1 MKKFRVLLIAA
12 AFGTLPVT
20 LWGGGAGGQVGMG
33 LGTGFG
39 HEFRTPG
46 RFAFRQANRF
56 RGRAFARND
65 HFFPKDRFFVNRRF
79 FPNRFF
85 PAHRFFRSNVVF
97 VGFGFPYS
105 YYPYSYYP
113 DYPYLNNDYEPNY
126 DEQGYD
132 YQYWN
137 ESAQPAQSEFMRRGN
152 YNAPIEGISSFGS
165 LWPMESPNGYGSIGV
180 GGQDL
185 KVMPEPNEA
194 TGAPALSVKSVTP
207 PASNT
212 QDSAF
217 HNLVLIGWL
226 NDAGKDVIFVQNTET
241 HRVQKITSEPNKE
254 GFRIIETHPNSDPK
268 LSEAVISNGN
278 DQGTVRVRSA
288 TPAVPKTLAN

>member
-1 MKKFRVLLIAA
+1 MKKFRVLLVAA

-20 LWGGGAGGQVGMG
+20 LWGGGAGGHVGMG
-33 LGTGFG
+33 LRTGFG

-65 HFFPKDRFFVNRRF
+65 HFFRNDRFFANHRF

-97 VGFGFPYS
+97 VGFGFPYW

-137 ESAQPAQSEFMRRGN
+137 ESAQSEFTQRGN
-152 YNAPIEGISSFGS
+152 YNAPIEGIISFGS
-165 LWPMESPNGYGSIGV
+165 LWPMESHIGYGSIGA

-185 KVMPEPNEA
+185 KAVSAPNEP
-194 TGAPALSVKSVTP
+194 TGTPALPVKSVTP
-207 PASNT
+207 AASNI

-226 NDAGKDVIFVQNTET
+226 NDAGKDVVFVQNMET

-254 GFRIIETHPNSDPK
+254 GYRIIETHPNSDPK
-268 LSEAVISNGN
+268 LSEAVISNGK

-288 TPAVPKTLAN
+288 TPAVAQALPN

>member
-137 ESAQPAQSEFMRRGN
+137 ESAQSEFTQRGN
-152 YNAPIEGISSFGS
+152 YNAPMEGI
-165 LWPMESPNGYGSIGV
+165 

-185 KVMPEPNEA
+185 KAVSAPNEP
-194 TGAPALSVKSVTP
+194 TGAPAPSVKSVTP
-207 PASNT
+207 AASST
-212 QDSAF
+212 PDSAF

-226 NDAGKDVIFVQNTET
+226 NDAGKDVVFVQNMET

-254 GFRIIETHPNSDPK
+254 GYRIIETHPNSDPK
-268 LSEAVISNGN
+268 LTEAVISNGN

-288 TPAVPKTLAN
+288 TPTVAQTLPN

>member
-1 MKKFRVLLIAA
+1 VGPNYVRAEVISPQKKNSWRAA
-12 AFGTLPVT
+12 EISRSGIRIDETVSCPFDCRSLRDFAGHLV
-20 LWGGGAGGQVGMG
+20 GGGVGGQVGMG

-113 DYPYLNNDYEPNY
+113 DDPYLNNDYEPNY

-152 YNAPIEGISSFGS
+152 YNAPIQGISSFGS

-194 TGAPALSVKSVTP
+194 TGAPALSVESVTP

-212 QDSAF
+212 QD
-217 HNLVLIGWL
+217 
-226 NDAGKDVIFVQNTET
+226 T
-241 HRVQKITSEPNKE
+241 
-254 GFRIIETHPNSDPK
+254 
-268 LSEAVISNGN
+268 
-278 DQGTVRVRSA
+278 
-288 TPAVPKTLAN
+288 